1 MDRELAQQIGNLVEA
16 ATGAVF
22 RPTSFEPR
30 HGGCIHQAGVCS
42 DGKRCFFFKSNRASF
57 HEQFAAEA
65 DGLQALRA
73 ADAIRVPTVIGH
85 AVAGDRSVLV
95 MEALDLSGGTRAR
108 NWARMGE
115 QLARLHRKLGQAHG
129 WHRDNFIGATP
140 QSNREH
146 PDWAS
151 FFVEQRLR
159 PQLDLARAKGMS
171 FAAADALLEKVPGL
185 LAGHDPAPSLLH
197 GDLWSGNAGFTAD
210 GEPVLFDPAVHHG
223 DRECDLA
230 FSRFFGGFPE
240 KFYRAYEAAWPLA
253 DGHARRVDLYNLY
266 HVLNH
271 ANLFG
276 GGYANQADAMI
287 RSLTGRS

>member
-1 MDRELAQQIGNLVEA
+1 MDRELAQQINSLVEA
-16 ATGAVF
+16 ATGTAF
-22 RPTSFEPR
+22 QANAFEPR
-30 HGGCIHQAGVCS
+30 HGGCIHRTGICS
-42 DGKRCFFFKSNRASF
+42 DGVRRFFIKCNDASCAP
-57 HEQFAAEA
+57 QFAAEA
-65 DGLQALRA
+65 DGLRALA
-73 ADAIRVPTVIGH
+73 AAKTIRVPAVIGH
-85 AVAGDRSVLV
+85 ALAGDRSVLV
-95 MEALDLSGGTRAR
+95 LEALDLSADTRAR

-115 QLARLHRKLGQAHG
+115 QLAHLHRKLGLAHG
-129 WHRDNFIGATP
+129 WQRDNFIGATP

-146 PDWAS
+146 SDWAS

-159 PQLDLARAKGMS
+159 PQLELARSKGMS
-171 FAAADALLEKVPGL
+171 FVAADALLEQVPGL
-185 LAGHDPAPSLLH
+185 LAGHAPPPSLLH
-197 GDLWSGNAGFTAD
+197 GDLWSGNAGFTAE

-240 KFYRAYEAAWPLA
+240 EFYRAYEAAWPLA

-276 GGYANQADAMI
+276 GGYANQADAMM
-287 RSLTGRS
+287 RALTA